1 MFDVIDV
8 NPRISKRHPEILE
21 TDVSSAWKNAFVI
34 IERSGV
40 PLPDVVLVALGS
52 DTNGRLIEM
61 VGSVTRSGAV
71 HIFHAMTP
79 PSKRTLEELGY
90 DR

>member
-21 TDVSSAWKNAFVI
+21 TDILSAWKNAFVI
-34 IERSGV
+34 VERSGA
-40 PLPDVVLVALGS
+40 PLPDAVLVALGS
-52 DTNGRLIEM
+52 DTKGRLIEM
-61 VGSVTRSGAV
+61 VGSVTRSGTV

-79 PSKRTLEELGY
+79 PSKKTLEEVGFE
-90 DR
+90 R